1 MGKWKVWYNNFEIMF
16 KGENMDNNDKRN
28 LDSSDGISEEN
39 NLLNEVIDDIS
50 IRNDKD
56 NI

>member
-1 MGKWKVWYNNFEIMF
+1 MF

-39 NLLNEVIDDIS
+39 NLLNEVINDIS